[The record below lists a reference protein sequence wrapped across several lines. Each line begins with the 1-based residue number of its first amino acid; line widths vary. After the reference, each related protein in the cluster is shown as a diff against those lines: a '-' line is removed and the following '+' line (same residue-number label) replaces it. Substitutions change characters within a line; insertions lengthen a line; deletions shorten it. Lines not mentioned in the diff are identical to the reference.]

1 MTNNSSSNLN
11 HIIENIKA
19 KPTSYGDGRVNYEA
33 IMMAMPH
40 EDIEDDHWG
49 KLEMRELVTDYVED
63 LDPRELWII
72 NAYMTEGK
80 SLQQIANE
88 LSITKT
94 HVWRL
99 RNQALA
105 KLKEAMSQDTKIR
118 SKVNIASSWEESAS
132 QWMLSISNA
141 EGQRP
146 SSIAYMEDTIEYM
159 RQSVLADQ
167 EPRSDAFLL
176 LAKRTS
182 ALLRELEEWD
192 TGEMLSMVVGKQRD
206 YGHGNI
212 NSFGLVGIVV
222 RLSDKIERYKNLM
235 LKNRE
240 PSHES
245 LVDTLQDIVGYCLIA
260 LMFLDGT
267 FQLKL
272 GEEQ

>member
-1 MTNNSSSNLN
+1 MTNNPSSNLN
-11 HIIENIKA
+11 YIIENIRA
-19 KPTSYGDGRVNYEA
+19 KPTQYGDGRVNYEA
-33 IMMAMPH
+33 MMMAAPH
-40 EDIEDDHWG
+40 EDIDDDHWE
-49 KLEMRELVTDYVED
+49 KMEMRELINDYVDE

-80 SLQQIANE
+80 SLQQIADE

-99 RNQALA
+99 RNQALD
-105 KLKEAMSQDTKIR
+105 KLRIAMSQDTKIR
-118 SKVNIASSWEESAS
+118 SKVNIADTWEESAS
-132 QWMLSISNA
+132 QWMLSIGDT

-146 SSIAYMEDTIEYM
+146 SSIGYMEDTIEYM

-176 LAKRTS
+176 LGKRTA
-182 ALLRELEEWD
+182 ALIRELEEWD

-235 LKNRE
+235 LKKRE

-245 LVDTLQDIVGYCLIA
+245 LVDTLRDVVGYCLIA